1 MTAGPVGRVR
11 INWSLNRESKTKKLP
26 TGCQGLN
33 LTIYINNARHLLF
46 CRLRTLDRHVA
57 TVTASRGS
65 SCGKATP
72 SPPGICT
79 RPLPLRR
86 GASVWTGDQEQ
97 RGARDQLDGGSYLE
111 SRLRSCRPSRPGLS
125 AHPRPS
131 SDPHPVHTTSQA
143 CWKNRLTTKPS
154 NRAPTRPRQ
163 GLGAG
168 GGDFP
173 APSTPGRHRSR
184 SRLGSPKM
192 MGLREGDWDS
202 SHLLLGAL
210 GPRCAPE
217 PLSTLHRKQPDDQ
230 GWSRQHLAVKCRPE
244 CTYVYR
250 EVRD

>member
-1 MTAGPVGRVR
+1 MGRVR

-57 TVTASRGS
+57 TVTASWGS

-97 RGARDQLDGGSYLE
+97 RGARDQLDGGSYPE

-168 GGDFP
+168 GEDLPSSQHPRETQKQEQAGFP
-173 APSTPGRHRSR
+173 EDDGAAGG
-184 SRLGSPKM
+184 RLGQLPPAVGSPGPPVCARTAQHPTQEAAGRPRLEQTASGCQM
-192 MGLREGDWDS
+192 SSRVHLRVS
-202 SHLLLGAL
+202 
-210 GPRCAPE
+210 
-217 PLSTLHRKQPDDQ
+217 
-230 GWSRQHLAVKCRPE
+230 
-244 CTYVYR
+244 
-250 EVRD
+250 